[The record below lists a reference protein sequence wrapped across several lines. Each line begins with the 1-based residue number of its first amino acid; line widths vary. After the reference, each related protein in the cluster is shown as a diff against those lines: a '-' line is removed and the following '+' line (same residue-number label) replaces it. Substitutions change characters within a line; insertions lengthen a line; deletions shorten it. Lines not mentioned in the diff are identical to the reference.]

1 MNKIKK
7 MTMKFYNDQQTFSS
21 PLLVIILVEP

>member
-1 MNKIKK
+1 MMQTKK
-7 MTMKFYNDQQTFSS
+7 MTMNDYHHQQTFSS